1 MELKYHYE
9 YLSHLEKKHKIK
21 LNTLEKFLLCSIIEN
36 KNIKEIKEFIS
47 INNNYNSIQ
56 AIITLLVNKKLI
68 NQEGDNQLNLTQ
80 PFVEMDYITINL
92 NLVDKIVHYFKYKI
106 DYQELIILSILNE
119 FKYLTIE
126 QFKIILNINYTSL
139 QQVINKLIK
148 KSIIKTRETLL
159 LKDMYYLN
167 ETINTDSKQTSSLEN
182 VIEDLEERNSK
193 LTTQCTDLVK
203 ENITLRDK
211 VLENA
216 SIITK
221 FKHELN
227 LKIKTIEEMKNNLL
241 TFANKI

>member
-1 MELKYHYE
+1 M
-9 YLSHLEKKHKIK
+9 
-21 LNTLEKFLLCSIIEN
+21 
-36 KNIKEIKEFIS
+36 
-47 INNNYNSIQ
+47 
-56 AIITLLVNKKLI
+56 I

-106 DYQELIILSILNE
+106 NCQELIILSILNE

-126 QFKIILNINYTSL
+126 QFQMILNINYTSL
-139 QQVINKLIK
+139 QQAINKLIK
-148 KSIIKTRETLL
+148 NSIIKTRETLL

-203 ENITLRDK
+203 ENITLRDN

-221 FKHELN
+221 LKHELN
-227 LKIKTIEEMKNNLL
+227 SKNKTLEEMKNNLL
-241 TFANKI
+241 TFVKNI